1 MSADYTHFVLDLDG
15 TLVDSIPG
23 IDAAARAG
31 LAQVAPGEKPPSLRA
46 FIGPPIRT
54 MLQQALG
61 WTEAARLDP
70 LEQAFRRHYD
80 GGAWRETMAYPGV
93 NDTLRALRARGA
105 RLHVLTNK
113 PQAPT
118 ARIMD
123 HLGWTGLM
131 DAIVTPQSRQPPY
144 PDKAAAAV
152 DLRDRLGLPAVAT
165 LLVGDSPDDLAAAR
179 AAGFSFAAAAWGYGT
194 AATLEPA
201 CRLDTFAAVLYLSR
215 RSTPYENTCDPA

>member
-165 LLVGDSPDDLAAAR
+165 LLVRFARRPRGGPRRRVFLRRSGLGLRHRRHTGARLQARHLCRRPLSLAAVNA
-179 AAGFSFAAAAWGYGT
+179 
-194 AATLEPA
+194 L
-201 CRLDTFAAVLYLSR
+201 
-215 RSTPYENTCDPA
+215 